1 MIAGRGM
8 EMEVRATGGVGKDMT
23 MGRDERDTRNR
34 WQGERQQPDDLPE
47 FDDDLGP
54 TRSPLQEL
62 REQPLLGDDD
72 DLVEDPTSTPTPRPV
87 GRRRVSR
94 PIDNDL
100 PLSGTALIATIAY
113 FAIGGLALIVTGL
126 ILGGFAGILLAL
138 VGLLSAA
145 CAGLAAWQ
153 VFFAGGDQRV

>member
-1 MIAGRGM
+1 
-8 EMEVRATGGVGKDMT
+8 

-34 WQGERQQPDDLPE
+34 WQGERRQSDDLPE

-54 TRSPLQEL
+54 ARSPLQEL
-62 REQPLLGDDD
+62 REQPFLGDDD
-72 DLVEDPTSTPTPRPV
+72 DDDNLADYPAPHPAAQAIKPRHPA
-87 GRRRVSR
+87 GSG
-94 PIDNDL
+94 L
-100 PLSGTALIATIAY
+100 PLTGTALVATIAY

-126 ILGGFAGILLAL
+126 LLGGFAGILLAL

-153 VFFAGGDQRV
+153 VFFAGAR

>member
-1 MIAGRGM
+1 
-8 EMEVRATGGVGKDMT
+8 

-34 WQGERQQPDDLPE
+34 WQGERRQPDDLPE

-54 TRSPLQEL
+54 ARSPLQEL
-62 REQPLLGDDD
+62 REQPFLGDDD
-72 DLVEDPTSTPTPRPV
+72 DDSNLADYPAPHPAAQAIKPR
-87 GRRRVSR
+87 RASR
-94 PIDNDL
+94 SAEGDL
-100 PLSGTALIATIAY
+100 PLTGTALVATIAY

-126 ILGGFAGILLAL
+126 LLSGFAGILLAL

-153 VFFAGGDQRV
+153 VFVAGAR